1 MPPSLKGSMTV
12 HINRLIEIMQVT
24 TALDKR
30 SI

>member
-12 HINRLIEIMQVT
+12 HINRLIEIMRFTVT
-24 TALDKR
+24 LDKR